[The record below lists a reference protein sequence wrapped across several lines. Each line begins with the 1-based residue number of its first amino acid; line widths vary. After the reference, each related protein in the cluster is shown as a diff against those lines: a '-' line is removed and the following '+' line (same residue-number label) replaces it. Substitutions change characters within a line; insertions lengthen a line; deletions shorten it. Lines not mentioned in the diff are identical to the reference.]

1 MYIDPEMLTII
12 INNLASNAVKYTP
25 KGNITFG
32 IHTETDAGGKRRTR
46 IVVSDT
52 GYGISSKAQTR
63 IFDRYYQAGG
73 EHQASG
79 TGIGL
84 ALVKQLADLH
94 HASLTVDSQ
103 EGKGST
109 FTLTLDTDETYPDAL
124 HFEDQQISLTV
135 NGPKADAGDGS
146 EDTTA
151 SENAR
156 RKILVVEDNDDI
168 REYIANTLA
177 DEADI
182 IQAHNG
188 LEGMRLATE
197 EMPDIIISDIM
208 MPEMDGIS
216 MCRSLKGELVT
227 SHIPII
233 LLTAKDSIDDK
244 ETGYE
249 SGADSYITKP
259 FSSKL
264 LKSRIHNLIMT
275 RRRMS
280 EYLMKQ
286 VQSLQYAESGG
297 GGRC

>member
-1 MYIDPEMLTII
+1 MYNILICDDDRDIV
-12 INNLASNAVKYTP
+12 NALKLY
-25 KGNITFG
+25 
-32 IHTETDAGGKRRTR
+32 
-46 IVVSDT
+46 
-52 GYGISSKAQTR
+52 
-63 IFDRYYQAGG
+63 
-73 EHQASG
+73 
-79 TGIGL
+79 
-84 ALVKQLADLH
+84 LADPNYQMFE
-94 HASLTVDSQ
+94 AFTGQ
-103 EGKGST
+103 EA
-109 FTLTLDTDETYPDAL
+109 LDIMEEQDIHL
-124 HFEDQQISLTV
+124 
-135 NGPKADAGDGS
+135 
-146 EDTTA
+146 
-151 SENAR
+151 
-156 RKILVVEDNDDI
+156 IL
-168 REYIANTLA
+168 
-177 DEADI
+177 
-182 IQAHNG
+182 
-188 LEGMRLATE
+188 M
-197 EMPDIIISDIM
+197 DIM

-286 VQSLQYAESGG
+286 VQSLQHAESGG